1 MIKFDVTSRF
11 SGEVKFT
18 AEIDCEEGECL
29 SVKLGHA
36 VSWANLTGADLT
48 WANLTGADL
57 TRADLTRVDLT
68 GANLTGANLTRADL
82 TWANLTR
89 ADLTRVD
96 LAWADLTWAN
106 LTRADLT
113 RANLTRADLTR
124 ANLTGANLTGAD
136 GVNDFVKC
144 MYVETYPI
152 TYTSNAIQIGC
163 ERHAITEWAEF
174 DDKRILEMDGK
185 SALKFWRKYK
195 AWIFQ
200 TIDLAPAMPTKTEE
214 AA

>member
-48 WANLTGADL
+48 WSN
-57 TRADLTRVDLT
+57 LT
-68 GANLTGANLTRADL
+68 GANLTGANLTG
-82 TWANLTR
+82 
-89 ADLTRVD
+89 
-96 LAWADLTWAN
+96 
-106 LTRADLT
+106 ADLT
-113 RANLTRADLTR
+113 RANLTRVDLTW